1 MKRVGK
7 SPYLTMA
14 LLSAAPEEQKRNL
27 NLVLNEENGG
37 TTTRAYIFT
46 KDLPTNKS
54 IAPFN
59 DRLVASSDKLA
70 KDVKADVQV
79 GGPGRTFL
87 DYDNF
92 TGKRIWV
99 LLAALSLM
107 SFLFLLVIFRSVLLA
122 AKAVVLNLITVGAA
136 MGLVSLL
143 YSGSAPLFGGP
154 GWMEATSFFVVY
166 STTFALS
173 MDYEIFMINRMR
185 ESYLKTGSNEQAIRD
200 GVVKTAGIITGSALV
215 MCVLFVAMALTSD
228 LVSSAQLGLGL
239 AFAIAI
245 DATIVR
251 LVLLPATMRLF
262 GDANW
267 WLPRW
272 LDRITPNVAIH

>member
-1 MKRVGK
+1 
-7 SPYLTMA
+7 MA

-46 KDLPTNKS
+46 EGS
-54 IAPFN
+54 AHRQSRS
-59 DRLVASSDKLA
+59 RLQRPARRARPKLE
-70 KDVKADVQV
+70 KEVGADVRSAARAAPSSTTTTSPASAS
-79 GGPGRTFL
+79 GCCSL
-87 DYDNF
+87 
-92 TGKRIWV
+92 
-99 LLAALSLM
+99 ALSLM
-107 SFLFLLVIFRSVLLA
+107 SFLFLLVVFRSVLLA

-136 MGLVSLL
+136 MGLVALL
-143 YSGSAPLFGGP
+143 YSGKAPAVRRAGLDGGD
-154 GWMEATSFFVVY
+154 VVLRRLLDHLR
-166 STTFALS
+166 AQHGLR
-173 MDYEIFMINRMR
+173 DLHDQPHAR
-185 ESYLKTGSNEQAIRD
+185 ELPEDGLKRAGDPRRRD
-200 GVVKTAGIITGSALV
+200 QDGRHRDRLGAGDVRAVRGDGAD
-215 MCVLFVAMALTSD
+215 ASD

-267 WLPRW
+267 WIPRW
-272 LDRITPNVAIH
+272 LDRSTPNVAIH